1 MTFCDKCRNSLK
13 YYDMFVRAFVSY
25 ILIIA
30 KMRNIVNQRSMNR
43 INTQIVARI

>member
-13 YYDMFVRAFVSY
+13 YYDMFVRVLVSY

-30 KMRNIVNQRSMNR
+30 KARGIVN
-43 INTQIVARI
+43 